1 MDEVILNRFFSPIL
15 RRWNGAPTTD
25 ARPNPFAD
33 LAKKLEIL
41 EREMAVQQVAL
52 ARLKALGEAPRVEAT
67 GGRDSSV

>member
-1 MDEVILNRFFSPIL
+1 MA
-15 RRWNGAPTTD
+15 RRPRTPG
-25 ARPNPFAD
+25 PNPFAD

-52 ARLKALGEAPRVEAT
+52 ARLKALGEASRGEAT